1 MNKVKVTVFTP
12 TYNRAYTLER
22 LYKSLLNQTSYEFV
36 WLIVDDGSTD
46 NTSELIKSF
55 QNNQL
60 FDVRYYKQ
68 KNSGKHV
75 AINNGVELAE
85 GELFFIVDSDD
96 YLTDDA
102 IEKVINW
109 SSTLHPNEEYAGVS
123 GNRGY
128 SVNELIGATFSG
140 EYIDAT
146 ALEREKYSIT
156 GDKAEVF
163 FTHVLRKY
171 KFPVFEN
178 EKFMTENVVWYAIAA
193 DGYKIRWFNEIIY
206 ITEYLPDG
214 LTHKYNKLLATN
226 PKGFA
231 VSVNQKIK
239 IFNLSKKQI
248 YAEYFNY
255 FQTVKGST
263 NLRNAAKNLGI
274 TNYKICYAIVLFYK
288 DVAIRKIK
296 EMVKK

>member
-1 MNKVKVTVFTP
+1 MSKYKVTVFTP
-12 TYNRAYTLER
+12 TYNRAYTLNQLFE
-22 LYKSLLNQTSYEFV
+22 SLKQQTVFDFE

-46 NTSELIKSF
+46 GTSALIDSF

-60 FDVRYYKQ
+60 FDVRYYRQ
-68 KNSGKHV
+68 ENSGKHV
-75 AINNGVELAE
+75 AINNGVDLAE

-102 IEKVINW
+102 IEKIISW
-109 SSTLHPNEEYAGVS
+109 SSTLPSDDDYAGIS

-128 SVNELIGATFSG
+128 SVNELIGTTFSG

-163 FTHVLRKY
+163 FARVLRKY

-231 VSVNQKIK
+231 VSTNQKIK
-239 IFNLSKKQI
+239 LFNLSKKQI

-255 FQTVKGST
+255 FQTVKESIGFRQAS
-263 NLRNAAKNLGI
+263 NNLGI
-274 TNYKICYAIVLFYK
+274 TTFKMFCAVVSFYK

>member
-1 MNKVKVTVFTP
+1 MNRVKITVFTP

-22 LYKSLLNQTSYEFV
+22 LYKSLLNQTCYDFE

-46 NTSELIKSF
+46 GTSALIDSF

-60 FDVRYYKQ
+60 FDVRYYRQ
-68 KNSGKHV
+68 ENSGKHV
-75 AINNGVELAE
+75 AINNGVDLAE

-102 IEKVINW
+102 IEKIISW
-109 SSTLHPNEEYAGVS
+109 SSTLPSDDDYAGIS

-128 SVNELIGATFSG
+128 SVNELIGTTFSG

-193 DGYKIRWFNEIIY
+193 DRYKIRWFNEIIY

-239 IFNLSKKQI
+239 LFNLSKKQI

-255 FQTVKGST
+255 FQTVKEST
-263 NLRNAAKNLGI
+263 NLRNAAKYLGI

>member
-1 MNKVKVTVFTP
+1 MSKYKVTVFTP
-12 TYNRAYTLER
+12 AYNRAYTLNQLFE
-22 LYKSLLNQTSYEFV
+22 SLKQQTVYDFE
-36 WLIVDDGSTD
+36 WLIIDDGSTD
-46 NTSELIKSF
+46 NTFALIESF

-60 FDVRYYKQ
+60 FDIRYYRQ
-68 KNSGKHV
+68 ENSGKHV
-75 AINNGVELAE
+75 AINNGVDLAE

-102 IEKVINW
+102 IEKIISW
-109 SSTLHPNEEYAGVS
+109 SSTLPSDDDYAGIS

-128 SVNELIGATFSG
+128 SVNELIGTTFSG

-231 VSVNQKIK
+231 VSVNQKIRL
-239 IFNLSKKQI
+239 FNLSKKQI

-255 FQTVKGST
+255 YQT
-263 NLRNAAKNLGI
+263 AKESIGFRQASNNLGI
-274 TNYKICYAIVLFYK
+274 TTFKMFCAVVSFYK

>member
-1 MNKVKVTVFTP
+1 M
-12 TYNRAYTLER
+12 
-22 LYKSLLNQTSYEFV
+22 NQTCYDFE

-46 NTSELIKSF
+46 GTSALIDSF

-60 FDVRYYKQ
+60 FDVRYYRQ
-68 KNSGKHV
+68 ENSGKHV
-75 AINNGVELAE
+75 AINNGVDLAE

-102 IEKVINW
+102 IEKIISW
-109 SSTLHPNEEYAGVS
+109 SSTLPSDDDYAGIS

-128 SVNELIGATFSG
+128 SVNELIGTTFSG

-146 ALEREKYSIT
+146 ALEREKNLIT

-163 FTHVLRKY
+163 FTRVLRKY

-231 VSVNQKIK
+231 VSVNQKIRL
-239 IFNLSKKQI
+239 FNLSKKQI

-255 FQTVKGST
+255 FQTVKEST

-296 EMVKK
+296 DMVKK

>member
-12 TYNRAYTLER
+12 TYNRAYTLDR
-22 LYKSLLNQTSYEFV
+22 LYKSLLNQTSYDFE

-46 NTSELIKSF
+46 DTSKLIKSF

-68 KNSGKHV
+68 ENSGKHV

-85 GELFFIVDSDD
+85 GELYFIVDSDD
-96 YLTDDA
+96 YLTENA
-102 IEKVINW
+102 IEKIITW
-109 SSTLHPNEEYAGVS
+109 ASILPSKNEFAGVS

-128 SVNELIGATFSG
+128 SVNELIGTTFSG
-140 EYIDAT
+140 DYIDAT

-163 FTHVLRKY
+163 FTDVLKNY

-178 EKFMTENVVWYAIAA
+178 EKFLTENVVWYAIAA
-193 DGYKIRWFNEIIY
+193 DGYKIRWFNDIIY

-214 LTHKYNKLLATN
+214 LTQKYNKLLATN

-239 IFNLSKKQI
+239 MFNLRKKQI
-248 YAEYFNY
+248 YSEHYNY
-255 FQTVKGST
+255 YQTVKQSIGFKD
-263 NLRNAAKNLGI
+263 AANYLGI
-274 TNYKICYAIVLFYK
+274 SKYTLFVSNILFYK

-296 EMVKK
+296 GMVKK

>member
-1 MNKVKVTVFTP
+1 MYKVKITVFTP

-22 LYKSLLNQTSYEFV
+22 LYKSLLNQTSYDFE

-46 NTSELIKSF
+46 DTSELIKSF
-55 QNNQL
+55 QNNHF

-68 KNSGKHV
+68 ENSGKHV
-75 AINNGVELAE
+75 AINNGVDLAE

-102 IEKVINW
+102 IEKIISW
-109 SSTLHPNEEYAGVS
+109 SSTLPSNDTYAGVS

-128 SVNELIGATFSG
+128 SVNELIGTTFSG
-140 EYIDAT
+140 GYIDAT

>member
-1 MNKVKVTVFTP
+1 MYKVKITVFTP

-22 LYKSLLNQTSYEFV
+22 LYKSLLNQTSYDFE

-46 NTSELIKSF
+46 DTSELIKSF
-55 QNNQL
+55 QNNHF

-68 KNSGKHV
+68 ENSGKHV

-85 GELFFIVDSDD
+85 GELYFIVDSDD
-96 YLTDDA
+96 YLTENA
-102 IEKVINW
+102 IEKIISWTSILPSKN
-109 SSTLHPNEEYAGVS
+109 EYAGVS

-128 SVNELIGATFSG
+128 SVNELIGTTFSG
-140 EYIDAT
+140 DYIDAT

-163 FTHVLRKY
+163 FTDVLKKY

-178 EKFMTENVVWYAIAA
+178 EKFVTENVVWYAIAA
-193 DGYKIRWFNEIIY
+193 DGYKIRWFNDVIY

-214 LTHKYNKLLATN
+214 LTQKYNKLLATN

-239 IFNLSKKQI
+239 LFNLRKKQI
-248 YAEYFNY
+248 YSEYYNY
-255 FQTVKGST
+255 YQTVKQSISFKD
-263 NLRNAAKNLGI
+263 AANYLGVS
-274 TNYKICYAIVLFYK
+274 NYTLFISNIMFYK
-288 DVAIRKIK
+288 DVAIRKIR

>member
-1 MNKVKVTVFTP
+1 MSKYKVTVFTP
-12 TYNRAYTLER
+12 TYNRAYTLNQLFE
-22 LYKSLLNQTSYEFV
+22 SLKQQTVYDFE

-46 NTSELIKSF
+46 GTSALIDSF

-68 KNSGKHV
+68 ENSGKHV
-75 AINNGVELAE
+75 AINNGVDLAE

-102 IEKVINW
+102 IEKIISW
-109 SSTLHPNEEYAGVS
+109 SSTLPSDDDYAGIS

-128 SVNELIGATFSG
+128 SVNELIGTTFSG

-146 ALEREKYSIT
+146 ALEREKNLIT

-163 FTHVLRKY
+163 FTRVLRKY

-231 VSVNQKIK
+231 VSTNQKIK
-239 IFNLSKKQI
+239 LFNLSKKQI

-255 FQTVKGST
+255 FQTVKEST

-296 EMVKK
+296 DMVKK

>member
-1 MNKVKVTVFTP
+1 MNKVKVTDFTP

-296 EMVKK
+296 DMVKK

>member
-22 LYKSLLNQTSYEFV
+22 LYKSLLNQTSYDFE

-46 NTSELIKSF
+46 DTSELIKSF

-68 KNSGKHV
+68 GNGGKHV
-75 AINNGVELAE
+75 AINNGVDLAE

-109 SSTLHPNEEYAGVS
+109 SSTLPPNEEYAGVS

-128 SVNELIGATFSG
+128 SVNELIGTTFSG
-140 EYIDAT
+140 DYIDAT

-163 FTHVLRKY
+163 FTDVLKEY

-178 EKFMTENVVWYAIAA
+178 EKFVTENVVWYAIAA
-193 DGYKIRWFNEIIY
+193 DGYKIRWFNDIIY
-206 ITEYLPDG
+206 ITKYLPDG
-214 LTHKYNKLLATN
+214 LTQKYNKLLATN

-239 IFNLSKKQI
+239 LFNLRKKQI
-248 YAEYFNY
+248 YSEYYNY
-255 FQTVKGST
+255 YQTVKQSIGFKD
-263 NLRNAAKNLGI
+263 AANYLGI
-274 TNYKICYAIVLFYK
+274 SKYTLFVSNILFYK
-288 DVAIRKIK
+288 DVAIRKIR

>member
-1 MNKVKVTVFTP
+1 MNRVKITVFTP

-22 LYKSLLNQTSYEFV
+22 LYKSLMNQTCYDFE

-46 NTSELIKSF
+46 GTSALIDSF

-60 FDVRYYKQ
+60 FDVRYYRQ
-68 KNSGKHV
+68 ENSGKHV
-75 AINNGVELAE
+75 AINNGVDLAE

-102 IEKVINW
+102 IEKIISW
-109 SSTLHPNEEYAGVS
+109 SSTLPSDDDYAGIS

-128 SVNELIGATFSG
+128 SVNELIGTTFSG

-239 IFNLSKKQI
+239 LFNLSKKQI

-255 FQTVKGST
+255 FQTVKEST
-263 NLRNAAKNLGI
+263 NLRNAAKYLGI